1 MVRSVHMYSLCVNGM
16 DSLTSALGAERF
28 LAEIKVTAK
37 LRHPNE
43 PAVSTLT
50 ASRQAVYRGDFARF
64 FAMQERVVA
73 SSGIAG
79 ASPAALRRAWQMGG
93 RDATLRAQI
102 AVADRLDLLYEAG
115 QWRMKAGDVDG
126 VLRDKV
132 YFNSQAVRR
141 DLRFKA
147 LLATMKIAEDA
158 P

>member
-1 MVRSVHMYSLCVNGM
+1 
-16 DSLTSALGAERF
+16 
-28 LAEIKVTAK
+28 
-37 LRHPNE
+37 
-43 PAVSTLT
+43 
-50 ASRQAVYRGDFARF
+50 
-64 FAMQERVVA
+64 
-73 SSGIAG
+73 
-79 ASPAALRRAWQMGG
+79 MGG